1 MSGFRGPVQR
11 PPAVGLDGLGA
22 LERRVMEAIW
32 QRGGEVSVRDLYDA
46 FGNQPAYTTLM
57 TTADRLFKKGLLDRR
72 REGRAFLYSARV
84 TAVESRWRPAAA
96 LLDGL
101 LEKDAPLVLSF
112 LVDHVSTRDEEL
124 LDDLE
129 RLIRAKRRG
138 GGTS

>member
-1 MSGFRGPVQR
+1 MLGGILRRRSK
-11 PPAVGLDGLGA
+11 VGLDGLGA

-32 QRGGEVSVRDLYDA
+32 QRGGDVSVRDLVEA
-46 FGNQPAYTTLM
+46 FGHQSAYTTLM

-72 REGRAFLYSARV
+72 RAGRAFLYAARV
-84 TAVESRWRPAAA
+84 SAVEARWRPARA

-112 LVDHVSTRDEEL
+112 LVDAVSTRAQEL

-129 RLIRAKRRG
+129 RLIRAKRRESG
-138 GGTS
+138 PT